1 MKYPEAI
8 SKLIE
13 KLSGLP
19 GVGPKTA
26 ERYVFYLLKQDQEK
40 LKALASDINE
50 LKEKTT
56 TCQKCLAISE
66 HNPCKLCSDN
76 NRDKHILCVVENTQ
90 DMSAIEATSQFKGL
104 YFVLGG
110 LISVVKEIGPEN
122 IEARRLIKRIKEEN
136 IQEIIL
142 ALNFSLE
149 GESTALYLKRILQG
163 KIKISRL
170 AKGLPAGS
178 DLEYADELTLSS
190 ALKNR
195 NELK

>member
-26 ERYVFYLLKQDQEK
+26 ERYVFYLLKQNQEK
-40 LKALASDINE
+40 LKELANNINE

-56 TCQKCLAISE
+56 ICQKCLAISE
-66 HNPCKLCSDN
+66 NNPCKICSDN
-76 NRDKHILCVVENTQ
+76 NRNKTVLCVVENTQ
-90 DMSAIEATSQFKGL
+90 DMSAIEATSQFNGL

-110 LISVVKEIGPEN
+110 LISVVKEVGPEN
-122 IEARRLIKRIKEEN
+122 IEIRRLLKRLKEET
-136 IQEIIL
+136 ITEIII

-178 DLEYADELTLSS
+178 DLEYVDELTLSS